1 MQTFDQ
7 ISSSINP
14 TLFELAKVFW
24 SEGAGIASGIL
35 ILVLTIKLTFVGAAI
50 IQGRDIY
57 SELSAIFVRLGI
69 IVIMVFLPVFQPI
82 FMKAM
87 GRCESAGKALS
98 TRILAI
104 APTKVTSNDPVE
116 YWTQWCIAEVPGDEG
131 VKYTRFSFPYALSN
145 FWGFSNGPES
155 ISLLTETMKQ
165 AGEPGTGVGFMETI
179 SRFAQNPLSSTV
191 NMGVENFRRLT
202 SSVGLLDGFDKQSIF
217 GILFIIVGFSFFMS
231 TAFMAVTCIIGVGII
246 AFFAMLAGYIGPVLL
261 FSIVM
266 GLGLAAM
273 PLILFD
279 RYKDLW
285 YSYLVFLSSIPL
297 CIFFYFVFSATGFVV
312 ADSIYK
318 TAFDTLNGDG
328 LVTRHARTA
337 IFGGSAKDQTI
348 RLNLSMTPASQSGG
362 EGGVQGG
369 ATGGNIGGQKSTES
383 IFGLLERVVG
393 KNILTGIVGY
403 SPTKVFEFFFLLTT
417 MGVLW
422 LVSIIVTASVA
433 SLGIAFASLA
443 PTFAFAWHQAFLNQE
458 VLSFINN
465 RLETVQGAFMSGL
478 GSGLAQGG
486 DALKSSMG
494 SILKGGAFAA
504 GAAARLLPMLGRVLR
519 K

>member
-1 MQTFDQ
+1 
-7 ISSSINP
+7 
-14 TLFELAKVFW
+14 
-24 SEGAGIASGIL
+24 
-35 ILVLTIKLTFVGAAI
+35 
-50 IQGRDIY
+50 
-57 SELSAIFVRLGI
+57 
-69 IVIMVFLPVFQPI
+69 
-82 FMKAM
+82 MKAM

-116 YWTQWCIAEVPGDEG
+116 YWTQWCIAEVPGGEG

-155 ISLLTETMKQ
+155 ISLMTETMKQ
-165 AGEPGTGVGFMETI
+165 AGEPGTGIGFSETVTRMARNSFLPGGLATAGLVEAGRELKSSI
-179 SRFAQNPLSSTV
+179 GQFA
-191 NMGVENFRRLT
+191 
-202 SSVGLLDGFDKQSIF
+202 GFDKQSIF

-231 TAFMAVTCIIGVGII
+231 TAFMAVTCIVGVGII

-362 EGGVQGG
+362 EGGVDDS
-369 ATGGNIGGQKSTES
+369 TGGGRSGEQRSTES

-403 SPTKVFEFFFLLTT
+403 IPTKVFEFFFLLTT

-465 RLETVQGAFMSGL
+465 RLETLQGAFMSGL